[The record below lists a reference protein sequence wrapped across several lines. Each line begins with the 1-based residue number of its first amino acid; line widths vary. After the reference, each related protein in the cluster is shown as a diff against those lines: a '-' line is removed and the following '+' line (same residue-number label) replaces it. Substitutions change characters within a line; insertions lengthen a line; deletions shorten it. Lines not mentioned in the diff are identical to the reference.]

1 MQSAGLDPD
10 HRLCPANRPG
20 QGVIQRSLPL
30 IQATTKSLSRDLHDF
45 AEEATDHLKDAASKT
60 GSEASDAI
68 ARSTRAITRA
78 ADRLRHEAETSAATT
93 RAQVSETVRAYPV
106 STSVVAGAI
115 LALLAT
121 FALVR
126 LSQS

>member
-1 MQSAGLDPD
+1 MT
-10 HRLCPANRPG
+10 H
-20 QGVIQRSLPL
+20 
-30 IQATTKSLSRDLHDF
+30 ATLKTLSRDLHDF
-45 AEEATDHLKDAASKT
+45 ADEASDHLKDAAQKT
-60 GSEASDAI
+60 GSEASVAI
-68 ARSTRAITRA
+68 ARSTKAISRA
-78 ADRLRHEAETSAATT
+78 ADRLRDEAEASAVTA

-106 STSVVAGAI
+106 STSVVAGAV